1 MVSSSRTND
10 NNHEDPIISK
20 NWVWVPNQ
28 QDLFTKG
35 YITDYLPNGK
45 CKVNVVK
52 GQEASHDST
61 IVVDQDK
68 LENCNPVKF
77 NKCEDMAELTHLNE
91 PSVVYNLYL
100 RYLDDLIYTYSG
112 LFLVAINPYKSLP
125 IYNQSILMKY
135 HQYNN
140 VTTNNNDYKSK
151 NSQNL
156 TSTNN
161 TSNNNNKGQSPPH
174 IFAVAESTFRNLL
187 SNKKDQSILVT
198 GESGAGKTENTKKII
213 QYLSSITSSNHG
225 NKVDNNNIDTKI
237 LQANP
242 ILESFGNAKTIKNNN
257 SSRFG
262 KFIQIYFSN
271 TGEISGA
278 NINYYLLEK
287 SRVISQS
294 NHERNYHIF
303 YQFLKGYENLPSLG
317 LNKDMSTY
325 NYLSG
330 GKLTINNVDDFK
342 EFNLLVEAFKIMGLT
357 INEMNFI
364 YQVLAIILHL
374 GNINFTSWK
383 SEQANFTND
392 SPIDKICELLA
403 IDKDLFVQNLLR
415 PKVKAG
421 REFITKS
428 KKPNEVKFAIDAFA
442 KYLYEKLFQF
452 IITKINEKL
461 DQSNTGNDNS
471 NKNNDNNFFIG
482 VLDIAGFEIFE
493 INSFEQ
499 LCINYTNEKLQQFF
513 NHHSFIL
520 EQSEYLRENI
530 NWEFIDFGQDLQPT
544 IDLIETKQPMGILK
558 LLDEECLMPKSSDAS
573 FMEKLSKNF
582 SNTHKKFSENKFKNG
597 FIIHHYAGKV
607 EYNVENWLQK
617 NTDPI
622 SESILNLLPDSQNE
636 LVAEMFI
643 NDPHINRPQTNGG
656 GNSKLITASQKHK
669 DQLKTLMDQL
679 ESTEPHFVRCILPNL
694 EKRANKFDKNLVLGQ
709 LRCNGVLEGIR
720 ITRAGYPNRMMFD
733 EFIQRYSIICDNELS
748 SSQART
754 NCEIILKYVKLNPED
769 FKVGLTKI
777 FFKNG
782 ILGKLE
788 IIRDLALKNIFT
800 DLQKVIRGNLTRLI
814 LKQKIKEIQS
824 AQIISRTMVTLDEIK
839 SNSPWMTLFFHVK
852 PLLEDSVKVLD
863 SKKLQENLQTLTVKL
878 KDSEKLTKGL
888 EMDNEKLREQMNTL
902 QDEMIN
908 ITSIA
913 KEKDDKLSQLRLTEN
928 KSKHRIETLE
938 IKLKDFEK
946 QNQDL
951 INEHE
956 KLTRRSLEL
965 HDKHNEKVEELNSLN
980 KLHDAAQSELSN
992 LKQQL
997 KEITKLKQDHSKEL
1011 LKFKQ
1016 MHDKSIED
1024 SNEKM
1029 QRLESLNKK
1038 LKADLN
1044 SSKDEISNE
1053 HGKLQNEIIKLK
1065 ELCSDYERKQ
1075 KDSQRTIDSLQIQ
1088 LKKDEDY
1095 KSKYDL
1101 KIEEAKEKV
1110 TLLKGKVEKKSQE
1123 IDQYKSEIKNLKTE
1137 LASSNS
1143 KITQL
1148 DKSTKELAVLKSK
1161 ESKYIEEMESTKQ
1174 QLSKKIEEYSSIE
1187 TDYNRLQIELKQM
1200 KQTNTEYG
1208 TRIAELNS
1216 QLSQVTEEAK
1226 SKEIEK
1232 ENQPPNPQFM
1242 EEFTHMK
1249 LKVNE
1254 QTASL
1259 RKEKFENKKLSE
1271 ELQMLKE
1278 RIMNGS
1284 LTSMDLTPKR
1294 RSLAIGDKSMI
1305 TNTVDSFNKEIEN
1318 LKFQLQQEQGNFQ
1331 RAENYAIEL
1340 QKKLN
1345 KLLTTRGL
1353 NTNTDYEKK
1362 FYESQKRITQLE
1374 SKIGKLLAN
1383 SGGDYDDTD
1392 IDGNDDDWE
1401 LRSSTGVGGGG
1412 GGGGSTSSSAR
1423 NSLVKSESIT
1433 AFHNMRG
1440 VSQDYI
1446 QIYQDITKTLK
1457 STREELNA
1465 SKTEILRLKALLR
1478 ESEDELYQVK
1488 QENYKASVH
1497 DYEQDLAQLKVKHET
1512 LLSRNKD
1519 INESLEIY
1527 KKRSDEYYKKLELA
1541 ESAIVISKRH
1551 EEQATKE
1558 MKESK
1563 SQLLLVREEL
1573 RTSSILIKDFRIKVG
1588 NLEATIEEKNH
1599 QLDSN
1604 KEELKQLQD
1613 KLNYHLKNFENKE
1626 LNEKLKEEIKN
1637 LNRDLDF
1644 KTDIETK
1651 LIKENKKLQLDYED
1665 ILLVK
1670 NNLQNEV
1677 EELILQEEKLQNKID
1692 ELTNTNRQLENEKLI
1707 NERKIVNCTKQISG
1721 LKELVDEISIERDK
1735 LLKDKDILQ
1744 NDLQNMTTK
1753 FDSTT
1758 TELKQAHGELDF
1770 LKKHLEIQR
1779 EDSEAIKTEL
1789 NQSKMSTSFDIRD
1802 QQKLRNE
1809 LLVTKEENFS
1819 LSKTNKELNLKV
1831 SDLEDKLY
1839 SNEQLKYWES
1849 KVDTLSKALDGA
1861 LNEKH
1866 ESDKIIKDLQR
1877 TIKQLEIRVENESQL
1892 SKRYNDENF
1901 DYQNKI
1907 NHYKSTIDIIHNE
1920 NIEKD
1925 LQLKSIQRENIEMK
1939 ESMLMLQ
1946 KEVLELRERLQV

>member
-112 LFLVAINPYKSLP
+112 LFLVAINPYKLLP

-161 TSNNNNKGQSPPH
+161 TSNNNKGQSPPH

-1016 MHDKSIED
+1016 MHDKLIED

-1044 SSKDEISNE
+1044 SSKDEILNE

-1259 RKEKFENKKLSE
+1259 RKEKFENKKLLE

-1401 LRSSTGVGGGG
+1401 LRSSNGVGGGG

-1488 QENYKASVH
+1488 QANYKASVH

-1573 RTSSILIKDFRIKVG
+1573 RTSLILIKDFRIKVG

-1789 NQSKMSTSFDIRD
+1789 NQLKMSTSFDIRD

>member
-112 LFLVAINPYKSLP
+112 LFLVAINPYKLLP

-151 NSQNL
+151 NSQSL

-754 NCEIILKYVKLNPED
+754 NCEIILKYVKLNLED

-824 AQIISRTMVTLDEIK
+824 AQIISRSMVTLDEIK
-839 SNSPWMTLFFHVK
+839 SNSPWMRLFFHVK

-888 EMDNEKLREQMNTL
+888 EIDNEKLREQMNTL

-913 KEKDDKLSQLRLTEN
+913 KEKDDKLSQLKLTEN

-1016 MHDKSIED
+1016 MHDKLIED

-1044 SSKDEISNE
+1044 SSKDEILNE

-1259 RKEKFENKKLSE
+1259 RKEKFENKKLLE

-1488 QENYKASVH
+1488 QANYKASVH

-1573 RTSSILIKDFRIKVG
+1573 RTSLILIKDFRIKVG

-1789 NQSKMSTSFDIRD
+1789 NQLKMSTSFDIRD

>member
-112 LFLVAINPYKSLP
+112 LFLVAINPYKLLP

-151 NSQNL
+151 NSQSL

-161 TSNNNNKGQSPPH
+161 TSNNNKGQSPPH

-1016 MHDKSIED
+1016 MHDKLIED

-1044 SSKDEISNE
+1044 SSKDEILNE

-1259 RKEKFENKKLSE
+1259 RKEKFENKKLLE

-1401 LRSSTGVGGGG
+1401 LRSSNGVGGGG

-1488 QENYKASVH
+1488 QANYKASVH

-1573 RTSSILIKDFRIKVG
+1573 RTSLILIKDFRIKVG

-1789 NQSKMSTSFDIRD
+1789 NQLKMSTSFDIRD

>member
-112 LFLVAINPYKSLP
+112 LFLVAINPYKLLP

-161 TSNNNNKGQSPPH
+161 TSNNNKGQSPPH

-1016 MHDKSIED
+1016 MHDKLIED

-1044 SSKDEISNE
+1044 SSKDEILNE

-1259 RKEKFENKKLSE
+1259 RKEKFENKKLLE

-1573 RTSSILIKDFRIKVG
+1573 RTSLILIKDFRIKVG

-1789 NQSKMSTSFDIRD
+1789 NQLKMSTSFDIRD